1 MRILITFTY
10 GVSLEQWFTSG
21 IIYRELELYKRI
33 SQRNVNYTLLTYGDL
48 KDLNYAPILGETK
61 VIPVKKYITSKN
73 SHLKFLKSLILP
85 IRLKRQFSRIDIIK
99 TNQMEGNLIACIAKM
114 VFRKKLPKV
123 INAAAHM

>member
-10 GVSLEQWFTSG
+10 GVSLEKWFTSG

-48 KDLNYAPILGETK
+48 NDLNYAPILGETK

-85 IRLKRQFSRIDIIK
+85 IRLKRQFSRIDIII
-99 TNQMEGNLIACIAKM
+99 TD
-114 VFRKKLPKV
+114 R
-123 INAAAHM
+123 